1 MQTPRQ
7 FGKSAGDSVNKIYW
21 RTKWKNLTGLKSNPN
36 GNTTQKKKH
45 KGNQRW
51 VSRWTARLT
60 ETGGGR
66 QDDVGLTEK

>member
-1 MQTPRQ
+1 M
-7 FGKSAGDSVNKIYW
+7 
-21 RTKWKNLTGLKSNPN
+21 KNLTGLKSNPN

-45 KGNQRW
+45 KGNQGW